1 MACSDQISTEDL
13 LNAKLDAVT
22 LGEVST
28 SRAGAESGG
37 APITESTNRFAE
49 TTDTIQG
56 RLNKLGVIVDDPI
69 KDWSASLLVSDL
81 RAHRYPATTGDVY
94 VPIKPL
100 PFTTGLTF
108 NSADWALWNGYAD
121 IQIENVLINDLSQA
135 YKFATVAAYKAFT
148 TAFPVGKVIHLLD
161 RGAEFLIIAGTGTA
175 NERNI
180 VASSQV
186 SQSINIVDN
195 GIIVLSQYGVL
206 ANTATETPFINT
218 LLDGLAASGKKFIS
232 DIELTV
238 NASLLVK
245 GFRVDVTF
253 LKNITTTSTDPI
265 LEIKCNYSKVNGNA
279 VGLTELISPF
289 SPNGIMWID
298 EESAGNISYNN
309 IGFFQLIGT
318 LQPSGGGSKG
328 LLMRSLDGYTNFTY
342 YNTIHDFK
350 IRNCDTGV
358 FMSGNINA
366 NIMQN
371 IILENCGNNQTYT
384 DSAGFFMTE
393 ALTAG
398 AVNEG
403 PLENL
408 MSSIFHTASA
418 NAVSLWFVGKVYNNH
433 ITTYAAETG
442 GASALSFKTTA
453 SDFAYGNIVD
463 MTAIAFGGDSVDPV
477 YFENNSYNNSGIANF
492 RSLTSP
498 TIKSSGTLST
508 GLNDGVTAGLTGLF
522 IDEGAGVNG
531 LTTDNKNCL
540 SMNIK
545 NPSAAARWF
554 DFRADGAFAGAIAVN
569 GGGSTRLN
577 IVGKARG
584 LQIDDSFIQPV
595 SLTGAIQDN
604 LMALGTG
611 SARFSEVFAA
621 NGTINTSD
629 ERLKQFFDIDQAEK
643 DVALIIKDNIRKFKW
658 NDAIERENG
667 GGKKARLHVGV
678 GAQFVRDTFLA
689 AELNPDDYAF
699 FCYDEWEE
707 ESNEEGVTQ
716 EAGNRYGIRYS
727 ELCMFILSAI

>member
-318 LQPSGGGSKG
+318 LQP
-328 LLMRSLDGYTNFTY
+328 LM
-342 YNTIHDFK
+342 
-350 IRNCDTGV
+350 V
-358 FMSGNINA
+358 
-366 NIMQN
+366 Q
-371 IILENCGNNQTYT
+371 
-384 DSAGFFMTE
+384 
-393 ALTAG
+393 
-398 AVNEG
+398 
-403 PLENL
+403 
-408 MSSIFHTASA
+408 
-418 NAVSLWFVGKVYNNH
+418 
-433 ITTYAAETG
+433 
-442 GASALSFKTTA
+442 
-453 SDFAYGNIVD
+453 
-463 MTAIAFGGDSVDPV
+463 SV
-477 YFENNSYNNSGIANF
+477 
-492 RSLTSP
+492 
-498 TIKSSGTLST
+498 
-508 GLNDGVTAGLTGLF
+508 
-522 IDEGAGVNG
+522 
-531 LTTDNKNCL
+531 
-540 SMNIK
+540 
-545 NPSAAARWF
+545 W
-554 DFRADGAFAGAIAVN
+554 
-569 GGGSTRLN
+569 
-577 IVGKARG
+577 
-584 LQIDDSFIQPV
+584 
-595 SLTGAIQDN
+595 
-604 LMALGTG
+604 
-611 SARFSEVFAA
+611 
-621 NGTINTSD
+621 
-629 ERLKQFFDIDQAEK
+629 
-643 DVALIIKDNIRKFKW
+643 
-658 NDAIERENG
+658 
-667 GGKKARLHVGV
+667 
-678 GAQFVRDTFLA
+678 
-689 AELNPDDYAF
+689 
-699 FCYDEWEE
+699 
-707 ESNEEGVTQ
+707 
-716 EAGNRYGIRYS
+716 
-727 ELCMFILSAI
+727 